1 MIPPLA
7 SGIVLA
13 LAASLSH
20 PHVPDRAPH
29 AVTETR
35 QTAIRPSTAGLHG
48 SATWFAAPRGTAAAG
63 PALRAFLGP
72 HWRGKTVTVCSGGR
86 CVRALLSDWCACG
99 HGRVI
104 DLDRRLF
111 AALAAPSR
119 GVLRVTVSRGS
130 ARLGEG

>member
-1 MIPPLA
+1 MIPPTFA
-7 SGIVLA
+7 VVLA

-35 QTAIRPSTAGLHG
+35 QTAIRPSTVALEGR
-48 SATWFAAPRGTAAAG
+48 ATWFVAPSGTAAAG
-63 PALRAFLGP
+63 PALRAFLGKN
-72 HWRGKTVTVCSGGR
+72 WRGTVVTVTANGR
-86 CVRALLSDWCACG
+86 TVTARLTDWCACG

-111 AALAAPSR
+111 AQLAPPSR
-119 GVLRVTVSRGS
+119 GVLRVTVR
-130 ARLGEG
+130 

>member
-20 PHVPDRAPH
+20 PHVPDRPPH

-48 SATWFAAPRGTAAAG
+48 TATWYAWRSGQAAAG
-63 PALRAFLGP
+63 PALRAFLGKD
-72 HWRGKTVTVCSGGR
+72 WRGMTVTVCSGGR
-86 CVRALLSDWCACG
+86 CVRALLSDYMGTTNHAK
-99 HGRVI
+99 VI
-104 DLDRRLF
+104 DLDAGLF
-111 AALAAPSR
+111 RAVCGPLSV
-119 GVLRVTVSRGS
+119 GVCRVTIR
-130 ARLGEG
+130 

>member
-1 MIPPLA
+1 MIPPLGA
-7 SGIVLA
+7 VVLA
-13 LAASLSH
+13 VAASLSH

-29 AVTETR
+29 AVVETR
-35 QTAIRPSTAGLHG
+35 QTAIRPSTVALEGR
-48 SATWFAAPRGTAAAG
+48 ATWYAYRSGQAAAG

-72 HWRGKTVTVCSGGR
+72 HWRGKTVLVCSGGR

-99 HGRVI
+99 GGRVI

-119 GVLRVTVSRGS
+119 GVIRVTVTR
-130 ARLGEG
+130 

>member
-7 SGIVLA
+7 GVVLA
-13 LAASLSH
+13 VAASLSH

-48 SATWFAAPRGTAAAG
+48 SATWFAAPSGTAAAG
-63 PALRAFLGP
+63 PALRAMLGKG
-72 HWRGKTVTVCSGGR
+72 WRGQTVQVCAGGR
-86 CVRALLSDWCACG
+86 CVRARLTDWCACG

-111 AALAAPSR
+111 AALAPPSR
-119 GVLRVTVSRGS
+119 GVIRVTVT
-130 ARLGEG
+130 L

>member
-1 MIPPLA
+1 MTLLA
-7 SGIVLA
+7 AVVLA
-13 LAASLSH
+13 LALSH
-20 PHVPDRAPH
+20 AVPAPH
-29 AVTETR
+29 AVTSPPR
-35 QTAIRPSTAGLHG
+35 TALRGT
-48 SATWFAAPRGTAAAG
+48 ATWFAAPRGTAAAG

>member
-7 SGIVLA
+7 AVVLA
-13 LAASLSH
+13 LALSH
-20 PHVPDRAPH
+20 AVPDRPPH

-72 HWRGKTVTVCSGGR
+72 HWRGTVVTVTANGHSVTAR
-86 CVRALLSDWCACG
+86 LTDWCLCSSA
-99 HGRVI
+99 RVV
-104 DLDRRLF
+104 DLDKRSF
-111 AALAAPSR
+111 AKLADPSR
-119 GVLRVTVSRGS
+119 GVIHVTVSR
-130 ARLGEG
+130 

>member
-7 SGIVLA
+7 AVVLA
-13 LAASLSH
+13 LALSH
-20 PHVPDRAPH
+20 AVPDRAPH

-35 QTAIRPSTAGLHG
+35 QTAIRG
-48 SATWFAAPRGTAAAG
+48 SATWFRAPAGTAAAG

-72 HWRGKTVTVCSGGR
+72 RWRGTVVTVTANGHAVTAR
-86 CVRALLSDWCACG
+86 LTDWCACG

>member
-20 PHVPDRAPH
+20 AVPDRAPQEVTSPPRT
-29 AVTETR
+29 AVR
-35 QTAIRPSTAGLHG
+35 G
-48 SATWFAAPRGTAAAG
+48 SATWFAAPSGTAAAG
-63 PALRAFLGP
+63 PELRAFLGKN
-72 HWRGKTVTVCSGGR
+72 WRGQTVTVCAGGR

-119 GVLRVTVSRGS
+119 GVIAVTVR
-130 ARLGEG
+130 

>member
-1 MIPPLA
+1 MIPPLGA
-7 SGIVLA
+7 VVLA
-13 LAASLSH
+13 VAASLSH
-20 PHVPDRAPH
+20 HAVPDRAPH

-72 HWRGKTVTVCSGGR
+72 HWRGKTVLVCSGGR

-99 HGRVI
+99 GGRVI